1 MSCFLFKLRFTA
13 PVHFG
18 ASDAAL
24 SLCSSAENIC
34 ADTLF
39 SALCHTALRAE
50 GQPGLSRLLDAARR
64 GELRLSDTMP
74 WRGDTLYL
82 PKPFF
87 HSEVHA
93 EVPAARRK
101 AMKKLRWI
109 PVGAFEDFS
118 ASVHGGEQ
126 YIPDEDAAFGV
137 HAGHTRAAVT
147 GGEDAIPYQVGTF
160 RFYDDCGL
168 WFICCCPEADG
179 EYYARLVTLLGVG
192 GVGGKVST
200 GCGSFEVEDFI
211 FLDEPFDAQTEW
223 LNSALNSESARYL
236 LLTTALPADGELDGV
251 LDGAFCQLVRRGGFV
266 QSENYAAVPQKKATQ
281 YFLAVG
287 SVLPRRFDGALW
299 QVGGSGEHP
308 VYRYSSPVLLGVS
321 L

>member
-137 HAGHTRAAVT
+137 HAGHTRAAV
-147 GGEDAIPYQVGTF
+147 A
-160 RFYDDCGL
+160 
-168 WFICCCPEADG
+168 A
-179 EYYARLVTLLGVG
+179 ARTLSLIR
-192 GVGGKVST
+192 SARSAFMMT
-200 GCGSFEVEDFI
+200 AACGS
-211 FLDEPFDAQTEW
+211 
-223 LNSALNSESARYL
+223 SAA
-236 LLTTALPADGELDGV
+236 
-251 LDGAFCQLVRRGGFV
+251 VRRRTASITRASSRCSV
-266 QSENYAAVPQKKATQ
+266 WAASAARSAPAAAHLRSRTSF
-281 YFLAVG
+281 FLTSRLMPRPSG
-287 SVLPRRFDGALW
+287 STPR
-299 QVGGSGEHP
+299 
-308 VYRYSSPVLLGVS
+308 
-321 L
+321 